1 MNISEI
7 TVSIFIFFSGS
18 RIRFSI
24 LMICRRGGIQFHLYE
39 RILEVF
45 NVQKE
50 LTTKVC
56 I

>member
-1 MNISEI
+1 LILF
-7 TVSIFIFFSGS
+7 SIFIFCSGN